1 MSAGQLVPCGRGG
14 GGDRKQLRDSW
25 GWKGEK
31 GALEDQTGGEMR
43 EADRSVFWLCRM
55 MLEGQ
60 KQATERHRAH
70 AAGHEVWSFGYTGL
84 TLGSSLRSPVLWR
97 WP

>member
-1 MSAGQLVPCGRGG
+1 M
-14 GGDRKQLRDSW
+14 RDSG

-43 EADRSVFWLCRM
+43 EADGTVFWFCRM
-55 MLEGQ
+55 TLEDR
-60 KQATERHRAH
+60 KQATEGHRAQ
-70 AAGHEVWSFGYTGL
+70 AAEHEVWGFGCTGL